1 MCVCVCVFCAAYMRV
16 HTRLEKKNV
25 QTCSCDLKKKGKR
38 KKRTGNHGSYVN
50 EGKGKKKQ
58 YNSPQN
64 GGSTR
69 LRCKRRNK
77 VQSVMLISGSLR
89 KAVTVLL
96 RHTHTHMRLSKCEK
110 KKALAQRL
118 PCRGFCLSAT
128 TALTVTIV
136 SACCSRCLLSQLPTP
151 LLFADSLLNAP
162 LAGHPCT

>member
-110 KKALAQRL
+110 KKSTCTEASMSRLLPFSHHSFNSNDSQRML
-118 PCRGFCLSAT
+118 LKMPAVAT
-128 TALTVTIV
+128 
-136 SACCSRCLLSQLPTP
+136 PH
-151 LLFADSLLNAP
+151 P
-162 LAGHPCT
+162 LALCRQLA